1 MAKRKIK
8 KKVPSGMY
16 LVSWRNM
23 QKDTDIPLPMR
34 PFTSYEE
41 AECYILGCA
50 DVICV
55 ASKKELD
62 IEKVRHDFVITQ
74 D

>member
-1 MAKRKIK
+1 MAKRKKPK
-8 KKVPSGMY
+8 KIASSMY
-16 LVSWRNM
+16 LVSWKNM
-23 QKDTDIPLPMR
+23 HKDSDMPLPMR
-34 PFTSYEE
+34 PFITYAE
-41 AECYILGCA
+41 AETYILGCA

-62 IEKVRHDFVITQ
+62 INKVVLDFVITQ